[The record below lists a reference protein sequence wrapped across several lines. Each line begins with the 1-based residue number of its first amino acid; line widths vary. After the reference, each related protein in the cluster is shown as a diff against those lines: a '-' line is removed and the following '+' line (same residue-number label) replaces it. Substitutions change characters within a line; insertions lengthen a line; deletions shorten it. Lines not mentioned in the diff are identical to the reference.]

1 MHPTLATKTTRV
13 LHRKSK
19 MVSFRVS
26 IEDYERLRIYCISK
40 GQRSVSDLARLAV
53 GTVVENGESPSLETR
68 IAEMEGRVHLL
79 TNEVLRVAGVGA
91 GSPQTQIALGAG
103 QAMSQ

>member
-1 MHPTLATKTTRV
+1 MQPTLTKTTRV

-26 IEDYERLRIYCISK
+26 TEDYERLRIYCVSK

-53 GTVVENGESPSLETR
+53 STVVESGERPSLESR
-68 IAEMEGRVHLL
+68 LAEVEGQIHLL
-79 TNEVLRVAGVGA
+79 TSELLRVSGLAA
-91 GSPQTQIALGAG
+91 EAPPAPLALGAG
-103 QAMSQ
+103 QGMSQ